1 MIAKQVDSVV
11 MKEQTADLEIALME
25 EYLGCS
31 LASLRNLPEQEAA
44 RLRTA
49 ASSYASVKLEAVRA
63 RAHVVQ
69 ELRGPPAPM

>member
-31 LASLRNLPEQEAA
+31 LARLRNLPEPEAV
-44 RLRTA
+44 RLRKE
-49 ASSYASVKLEAVRA
+49 ASLYASVRLEAVRA
-63 RAHVVQ
+63 RAHVVR